1 MSLDEARSAPD
12 DETRHAL
19 LVRGASV
26 LLKHE
31 VDPEVAFAAMTEAR
45 MIKPADIETAG
56 LLADALLSL
65 GRHDDAAEQLR
76 AVLAAHKGKRVR
88 DLSMIHYRLALIE
101 RARGDRK
108 TEISWLSSGLDMDG
122 QNGVVATELA
132 EVAIELGQMDAATK
146 GLRAITMMKTQ
157 APMPRALAYQRLGEI
172 AHSQGDVKKAILLV
186 KRATDED
193 PNLESAKQL

>member
-1 MSLDEARSAPD
+1 
-12 DETRHAL
+12 
-19 LVRGASV
+19 
-26 LLKHE
+26 LKHE

-45 MIKPADIETAG
+45 SIKPADIETAG

-65 GRHDDAAEQLR
+65 GRHEDAAEQLR
-76 AVLAAHKGKRVR
+76 AILASHKGKRVR

-101 RARGDRK
+101 RARGDRT

-132 EVAIELGQMDAATK
+132 EVAIELGQLDAATK

-193 PNLESAKQL
+193 PNLESAKLLLQQLKS